1 MSTTAQ
7 DEQTTQAP
15 PASQAAPAAQPTQAP
30 QTSSRSYTVFEEA
43 RTDTWTKIGEYE
55 ADSQEAALEALGE
68 QKLKAAQGRFL
79 AIPTRFVVPRKPKVT
94 TQIQISF
101 D

>member
-7 DEQTTQAP
+7 DEQTQAP
-15 PASQAAPAAQPTQAP
+15 AAPQAAPAAQPTQAP

-43 RTDTWTKIGEYE
+43 RTDTWTKIGEFE

-68 QKLKAAQGRFL
+68 QKLKGAQGRFL